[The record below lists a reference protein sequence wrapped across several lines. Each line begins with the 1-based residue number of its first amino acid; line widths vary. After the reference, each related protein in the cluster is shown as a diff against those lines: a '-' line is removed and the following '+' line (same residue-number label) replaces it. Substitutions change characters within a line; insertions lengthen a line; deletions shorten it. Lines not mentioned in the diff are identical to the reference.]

1 MYCRSCLPYGVWP
14 VPVRR
19 LLQSNRNTITARASA
34 FRTSLVRHRRT
45 QNSFDTEIDSHPV
58 GVVYRKSSSRPRLV
72 CLYGTITSASV
83 DSQRAAA
90 GASQIKIR
98 GNAYGPD
105 LSLAQVLLLVSMRPR
120 RARVA
125 FRLLGRAPNK
135 PVEQPV
141 RNSSM
146 SHYNGKPQPSQVH
159 TYSALTICQCC
170 KCCSS
175 FHPGPSDAPWIV
187 ERIAWATYTVGM
199 IETAQYVARN
209 PGPSVSRRCEQES
222 GNVYAPRLH

>member
-1 MYCRSCLPYGVWP
+1 MCV
-14 VPVRR
+14 
-19 LLQSNRNTITARASA
+19 A
-34 FRTSLVRHRRT
+34 FFNQIAIL
-45 QNSFDTEIDSHPV
+45 
-58 GVVYRKSSSRPRLV
+58 SRPELQLSEQAQRDTHVPKIPLTQRSTPTRLV
-72 CLYGTITSASV
+72 WCTAGHPLDHVWCVSVAQLRQIPV

-125 FRLLGRAPNK
+125 FRLLDRAPNK
-135 PVEQPV
+135 PVEQAA

-146 SHYNGKPQPSQVH
+146 SHCNGKPQPSQVH
-159 TYSALTICQCC
+159 TYSALTICRCC

-187 ERIAWATYTVGM
+187 ERMAWATYTVGM